1 MAADLKVFGRAIQKS
16 HSNGRFGLASGHP
29 TTYLPNEGWIRI
41 VQDAFDKIVSNG
53 LLFAFYEAVVER

>member
-1 MAADLKVFGRAIQKS
+1 MSLPRSASALKTFDKE
-16 HSNGRFGLASGHP
+16 RFSLASRGGRQ
-29 TTYLPNEGWIRI
+29 YFENEGWIRI